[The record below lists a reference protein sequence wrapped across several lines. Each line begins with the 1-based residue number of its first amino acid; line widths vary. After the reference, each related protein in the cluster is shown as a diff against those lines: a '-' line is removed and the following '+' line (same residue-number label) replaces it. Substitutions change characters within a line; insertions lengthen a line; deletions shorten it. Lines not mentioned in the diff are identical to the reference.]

1 MSLNTYQWV
10 FFVAPGLWPEV
21 DHILRDYLT
30 ATNY

>member
-10 FFVAPGLWPEV
+10 FFVAPGLWPEDV
-21 DHILRDYLT
+21 VNLRDYLT